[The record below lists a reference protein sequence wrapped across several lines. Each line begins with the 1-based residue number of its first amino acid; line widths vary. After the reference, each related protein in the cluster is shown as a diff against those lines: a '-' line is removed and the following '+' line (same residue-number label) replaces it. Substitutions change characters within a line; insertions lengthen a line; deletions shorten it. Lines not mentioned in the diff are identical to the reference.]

1 MENNTQARKWA
12 LVINNPLEA
21 GLDHAAIREI
31 LYRFSPTYFC
41 MADEIA
47 TTGTYH
53 THIFLFSPSPMRF
66 STVKN
71 RFATA
76 HIEKAYGSAKT
87 NRAYILK
94 EGRWAD
100 TDKAETSVPGTFE
113 EWGDLPAEK
122 EEEAPEMFKLIQDLR
137 AGKSV
142 MEIIEDN
149 PKLAFRIR
157 EIETL
162 RQAILEE
169 KYSAE
174 NRALEV
180 TYLYGASGT
189 GKTRGIFE
197 THDRK
202 SICRITDY
210 GGRNG
215 VRFDAYHCQDVL
227 VLEEFHSQIPIS
239 AMLNYLDI
247 YPLTLPARYTDR
259 IACYT
264 KVYIT
269 SNIPLEEQYR
279 DIQRY
284 QMETWRAF
292 LRRVQNVI
300 EYLPDGS
307 TVQHKKGA
315 FPMTQ
320 NEKFQIQRR
329 NTLRNLWQKLS
340 GTPEFPVKLVLAA
353 LYLMGA
359 AYVCVKQAAWRT
371 LAGNIP
377 LLSPLLKAAMEHA
390 LTAYLLA
397 GAATLPVL
405 LLYPF
410 GRRAAKDQLQC
421 IGLVNHAGMPPDLL
435 RKRRDKDNARVTVW
449 EFRNQS
455 IPLQEWEK
463 KRLAIETALGI
474 TIVKLTYA
482 KGKSRVLVY
491 AVPAGDDLPEVLK
504 WKDSYLSL
512 DSFVL
517 VLGESYTGP
526 VTVNLTHIPHILLGG
541 STGSGKSVL
550 LKLLL
555 MQALRKGAEV
565 YIADFKGGVD
575 FPKVWHEKCRMCFTE
590 EDLCDTLDRLVEELE
605 RRKSALKALGCPNID
620 AYNEIAERPLQ
631 RLIFACDEVAE
642 VLDKTGRSKEDKEL
656 LAQIE
661 NRLSTI
667 ARLGRAFGI
676 HLILA
681 TQRPDANIIPGQIK
695 NNMDFRVCGRADS
708 VLSQIILDNT
718 SAAEQIPKDARGRFI
733 TGDGIVFQGYLF
745 DEGQL

>member
-1 MENNTQARKWA
+1 
-12 LVINNPLEA
+12 
-21 GLDHAAIREI
+21 
-31 LYRFSPTYFC
+31 
-41 MADEIA
+41 
-47 TTGTYH
+47 
-53 THIFLFSPSPMRF
+53 
-66 STVKN
+66 
-71 RFATA
+71 
-76 HIEKAYGSAKT
+76 
-87 NRAYILK
+87 
-94 EGRWAD
+94 
-100 TDKAETSVPGTFE
+100 
-113 EWGDLPAEK
+113 
-122 EEEAPEMFKLIQDLR
+122 
-137 AGKSV
+137 
-142 MEIIEDN
+142 
-149 PKLAFRIR
+149 
-157 EIETL
+157 
-162 RQAILEE
+162 
-169 KYSAE
+169 
-174 NRALEV
+174 
-180 TYLYGASGT
+180 
-189 GKTRGIFE
+189 
-197 THDRK
+197 
-202 SICRITDY
+202 
-210 GGRNG
+210 
-215 VRFDAYHCQDVL
+215 
-227 VLEEFHSQIPIS
+227 
-239 AMLNYLDI
+239 
-247 YPLTLPARYTDR
+247 
-259 IACYT
+259 
-264 KVYIT
+264 
-269 SNIPLEEQYR
+269 
-279 DIQRY
+279 
-284 QMETWRAF
+284 
-292 LRRVQNVI
+292 
-300 EYLPDGS
+300 
-307 TVQHKKGA
+307 
-315 FPMTQ
+315 MTQ

-421 IGLVNHAGMPPDLL
+421 IGLINHAGMPPDLL

-517 VLGESYTGP
+517 VVGESYTGP

-733 TGDGIVFQGYLF
+733 TGDGTVFQGYLF
-745 DEGQL
+745 DGEQI

>member
-1 MENNTQARKWA
+1 
-12 LVINNPLEA
+12 
-21 GLDHAAIREI
+21 
-31 LYRFSPTYFC
+31 
-41 MADEIA
+41 
-47 TTGTYH
+47 
-53 THIFLFSPSPMRF
+53 
-66 STVKN
+66 
-71 RFATA
+71 
-76 HIEKAYGSAKT
+76 
-87 NRAYILK
+87 
-94 EGRWAD
+94 
-100 TDKAETSVPGTFE
+100 
-113 EWGDLPAEK
+113 
-122 EEEAPEMFKLIQDLR
+122 
-137 AGKSV
+137 
-142 MEIIEDN
+142 
-149 PKLAFRIR
+149 
-157 EIETL
+157 
-162 RQAILEE
+162 
-169 KYSAE
+169 
-174 NRALEV
+174 
-180 TYLYGASGT
+180 
-189 GKTRGIFE
+189 
-197 THDRK
+197 
-202 SICRITDY
+202 
-210 GGRNG
+210 
-215 VRFDAYHCQDVL
+215 
-227 VLEEFHSQIPIS
+227 
-239 AMLNYLDI
+239 
-247 YPLTLPARYTDR
+247 
-259 IACYT
+259 
-264 KVYIT
+264 
-269 SNIPLEEQYR
+269 
-279 DIQRY
+279 
-284 QMETWRAF
+284 
-292 LRRVQNVI
+292 
-300 EYLPDGS
+300 
-307 TVQHKKGA
+307 
-315 FPMTQ
+315 MTQ
-320 NEKFQIQRR
+320 NEKLQIRRR
-329 NTLRNLWQKLS
+329 NAFRNLWQKLN
-340 GTPEFPVKLVLAA
+340 GTPDFSVKLALAA
-353 LYLMGA
+353 LYLVGA
-359 AYVCVKQAAWRT
+359 VYVCVRQVAWRT

-390 LTAYLLA
+390 LLAYLLA
-397 GAATLPVL
+397 GAAALLAL

-435 RKRRDKDNARVTVW
+435 RKRRDKDNPRVTVW

-733 TGDGIVFQGYLF
+733 TGDGTVFQGYLF